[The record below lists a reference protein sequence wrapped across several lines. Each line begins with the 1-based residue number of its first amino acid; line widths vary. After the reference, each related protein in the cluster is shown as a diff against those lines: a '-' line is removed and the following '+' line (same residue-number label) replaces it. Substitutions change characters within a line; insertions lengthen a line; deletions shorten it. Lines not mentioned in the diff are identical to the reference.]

1 MLPKYF
7 DELNK
12 EGSGIFISTQ
22 LQPAL
27 KNADVVITLR
37 LQKERQSTGIIPS
50 LSEYIKNYQI
60 NSETIA
66 FANPNAIVMH
76 PGPVNVGLEITQEI
90 AQGHQSVINTQVANG
105 VSVRMALLYLLAT
118 RTIETI
124 V

>member
-1 MLPKYF
+1 M
-7 DELNK
+7 
-12 EGSGIFISTQ
+12 
-22 LQPAL
+22 QPAL